1 MPDARWRLLVHEVL
15 AAISGSSELI
25 VVVNE
30 TQALIDVVSSE
41 SYSGCVVSDDGRTG
55 LIASHYINRATGM
68 PDVHRQL
75 FSVALN
81 KHVLEATK
89 RWDERRLESVGSSFT
104 IYHWL
109 QRRVLMN
116 ELANPKLT
124 QLKAEVTKAQA
135 DAVAASQESE
145 EVRKALLQKVDF
157 AIANLMEE
165 AARLT
170 KG

>member
-1 MPDARWRLLVHEVL
+1 
-15 AAISGSSELI
+15 
-25 VVVNE
+25 
-30 TQALIDVVSSE
+30 
-41 SYSGCVVSDDGRTG
+41 
-55 LIASHYINRATGM
+55 
-68 PDVHRQL
+68 
-75 FSVALN
+75 
-81 KHVLEATK
+81 
-89 RWDERRLESVGSSFT
+89 
-104 IYHWL
+104 
-109 QRRVLMN
+109 MN